1 MGGALSAST
10 SSTCEALVATI
21 IIIIF
26 VIIIRIIVIII
37 VRSHFGS
44 SMAQWVQSSPR
55 EGLFR
60 ALHIEI
66 PPGILR
72 PLFERP
78 VNDLAARHTVLLR
91 RHSRK
96 TRHAIPAI
104 FRLPS
109 DAAHAARTGARC
121 LPWALILDLLVLQRG
136 HNDVIDVQALE
147 AVCRRP
153 FPRSGLAC
161 KECGVQGA
169 EYECERCGG
178 RFCGHCESRH
188 WWQCR

>member
-21 IIIIF
+21 IIIF
-26 VIIIRIIVIII
+26 VIIILIIVIII

-55 EGLFR
+55 EGLFG

-78 VNDLAARHTVLLR
+78 VNDLAVYLDQLANNFDLGLLYAVLGRCHIL
-91 RHSRK
+91 
-96 TRHAIPAI
+96 PADRYLAVLEWS
-104 FRLPS
+104 FAFFDGDR
-109 DAAHAARTGARC
+109 GA
-121 LPWALILDLLVLQRG
+121 G
-136 HNDVIDVQALE
+136 HD
-147 AVCRRP
+147 
-153 FPRSGLAC
+153 
-161 KECGVQGA
+161 
-169 EYECERCGG
+169 
-178 RFCGHCESRH
+178 
-188 WWQCR
+188 

>member
-21 IIIIF
+21 VIIF
-26 VIIIRIIVIII
+26 VIIILSIVIII
-37 VRSHFGS
+37 ARSHFGS

-78 VNDLAARHTVLLR
+78 VNDLAVYLDQLANNFDLGLLYAVLGRCHIL
-91 RHSRK
+91 
-96 TRHAIPAI
+96 PADRYLAVLEWS
-104 FRLPS
+104 FAFFDGDR
-109 DAAHAARTGARC
+109 GA
-121 LPWALILDLLVLQRG
+121 G
-136 HNDVIDVQALE
+136 HD
-147 AVCRRP
+147 
-153 FPRSGLAC
+153 
-161 KECGVQGA
+161 
-169 EYECERCGG
+169 
-178 RFCGHCESRH
+178 
-188 WWQCR
+188 